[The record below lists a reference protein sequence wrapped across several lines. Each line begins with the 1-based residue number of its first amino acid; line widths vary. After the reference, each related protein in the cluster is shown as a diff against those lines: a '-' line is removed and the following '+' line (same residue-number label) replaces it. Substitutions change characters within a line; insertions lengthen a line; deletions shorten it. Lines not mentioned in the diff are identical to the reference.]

1 MKKIQKAAFWALVMT
16 GAVFAAF
23 AGGCSR
29 QRQQAAGGVTEV
41 VFWSAMSGVNNEAQ
55 QKIIDDYN
63 ASQNKVHVSAVF
75 QGSYYDMIAKV
86 TAAVA
91 GGETPHLAQIE
102 MASIKMLADYGILT
116 DMTQLAKNAGL
127 DTNAFYPGL
136 MSSCDWGEGLYAMP
150 FNRSTPMFY
159 YNKDMFK
166 EAGLDPDQGPRN
178 WTELRDFARKL
189 SIRDQRW
196 GYEQPIDAWFYEAF
210 LMQSGA
216 QILNAG
222 QTDIAYNN
230 EAGTRP
236 LALWKAMIA
245 EGSMKA
251 PPGKEYNSWEAARSD
266 FAAGIAGMIVC
277 SAGDMGSLKASCKFE
292 IGTCFL
298 PANTRY
304 GAPTGGANLVM
315 LTGHE
320 QDGPGVMDFL
330 KYLTSPEPAAYWSMR
345 TGYVC
350 TSPAAAQTGTFQDY
364 VAANPNA
371 KTVLD
376 QLEKYT
382 DIPRP
387 INARY
392 PQIHSEIEMTEI
404 QRCIENPNVTPEMAV
419 QAISDQVRTLLA
431 RK

>member
-1 MKKIQKAAFWALVMT
+1 MKRMFMFVTALMTAA
-16 GAVFAAF
+16 AVFA
-23 AGGCSR
+23 GGK
-29 QRQQAAGGVTEV
+29 QAESGGTGGVTEV
-41 VFWSAMSGVNNEAQ
+41 VFWSAMSGVNGEAQ
-55 QKIIDDYN
+55 QKIVDDYN

-91 GGETPHLAQIE
+91 GGETPHLAMIE

-116 DMTQLAKNAGL
+116 DMTQLARNAGF
-127 DTNAFYPGL
+127 DTKAFYPGL
-136 MSSCDWGEGLYAMP
+136 MSSCDWGEGLYAVP

-159 YNKDMFK
+159 YNRDMFK
-166 EAGLDPDQGPRN
+166 EAGLDPNAGPRN
-178 WTELRDFARKL
+178 WTELREFARKL
-189 SIRDQRW
+189 SVKDKRW

-210 LMQSGA
+210 IMQSGA
-216 QILNAG
+216 QILNAA

-230 EAGTRP
+230 KAGTDP

-251 PPGKEYNSWEAARSD
+251 PPGKEYNSWEAARAD
-266 FAAGIAGMIVC
+266 FVAGITGMIMS
-277 SAGDMGSLKASCKFE
+277 SAGDLGALKAACKFE

-315 LTGHE
+315 LAGHE
-320 QDGPGVMDFL
+320 KDGEAVMDFL
-330 KYLTSPEPAAYWSMR
+330 KYATGPEPAAYFAMR
-345 TGYVC
+345 SGYVC
-350 TSPAAAQTGTFQDY
+350 TSPAAARTKLFQDY

-371 KTVLD
+371 KTVLE

-387 INARY
+387 VNARY
-392 PQIHSEIEMTEI
+392 PQIHNEIEMTEI